1 MLRSSPLGG
10 RVRGHIEVKN
20 ATPVMGQY
28 QRKQLAVDA
37 RRTPPGTAPA
47 LPAARPRCDL
57 RPGLRR
63 KPALNVVEWA
73 LVFMAQSRRVVT
85 TTKRIPKYWLRQG
98 ARLAAI
104 LPAALKRR
112 PERMNNYSVLTFER
126 MRRVG
131 W

>member
-1 MLRSSPLGG
+1 MG
-10 RVRGHIEVKN
+10 RYQIE
-20 ATPVMGQY
+20 
-28 QRKQLAVDA
+28 QLAVDA
-37 RRTPPGTAPA
+37 RSTPPGTAPA

-63 KPALNVVEWA
+63 RKPALNVLEWA

-85 TTKRIPKYWLRQG
+85 TTKRIPKYRLRQG

-104 LPAALKRR
+104 LPAALKRQ

-126 MRRVG
+126 MRR
-131 W
+131 